1 MSCESSGRR
10 VLVTGGA
17 GFIGSHLVVKLLELG
32 DEVVVIDDLRVRP
45 LNPVLGH
52 LRVKPVRE
60 MDCDDLSGVQT
71 VYHMASHK
79 SVPRSFDE
87 PLEYLDNVD
96 SGRHLLQLCADA
108 GVPQVFVGSTC
119 EVYGDTGLPRIP
131 ESQPLAPLSPYA
143 ASKTAL
149 EMMSRAHQA
158 AGNDGPAVTI
168 VRLFNVYGPGERP
181 DALVPRLCANALL
194 RNELPIEGDGQQR
207 RDLSHVSDVVR
218 KLVELRHAEYVPVIN
233 LGSGYSKSVIE
244 VAEILAELQPG
255 LKVRHLPGRCNEIGE
270 FRADTS
276 LQDRTLGSQELPT
289 EPARG
294 IRMTYEW
301 WRDRDPDE
309 AYRHILDE
317 EVK

>member
-1 MSCESSGRR
+1 M
-10 VLVTGGA
+10 TGGA
-17 GFIGSHLVVKLLELG
+17 GFIGSHLVARLLELG

-45 LNPVLGH
+45 LNPVLGQ
-52 LRVKPVRE
+52 LRVKSVRE
-60 MDCDDLSGVQT
+60 MDLDDLSGVET
-71 VYHMASHK
+71 VYHLASHK

-108 GVPQVFVGSTC
+108 RVPQLFVGSTC

-131 ESQPLAPLSPYA
+131 ESQGLAPLSPYA

-149 EMMSRAHQA
+149 EMVSRAHQA
-158 AGNDGPAVTI
+158 APNGGPAVTI
-168 VRLFNVYGPGERP
+168 VRFFNVYGPGERP
-181 DALVPRLCANALL
+181 DALVPRMCANALL
-194 RNELPIEGDGQQR
+194 RNELPIEGSGDQR
-207 RDLSHVSDVVR
+207 RDFSHVSDVVR
-218 KLVELRHAEYVPVIN
+218 KLVELRHAAYVAVIN
-233 LGSGYSKSVIE
+233 FGSGNSKSVLE
-244 VAEILAELQPG
+244 VAEILEELQTG
-255 LKVRHLPGRCNEIGE
+255 LKVRHLPGRCNEISE

-276 LQDRTLGSQELPT
+276 LQDRTLGGTAAPVDLVW
-289 EPARG
+289 G